1 MIGGWRRGLAEYWL
15 RDQIAGV
22 TLVTLVDLGSDMT
35 TSTTLK
41 LPKELKARIN
51 RLASEKG
58 LSAHGLMIAALEREI
73 AREERLRDFVE
84 EALAADRA
92 VEEGA
97 AVYGADDVHAWLDRR
112 ASGESVARP
121 TPWRK

>member
-1 MIGGWRRGLAEYWL
+1 
-15 RDQIAGV
+15 V
-22 TLVTLVDLGSDMT
+22 T

-41 LPKELKARIN
+41 LPEELKARIN
-51 RLASEKG
+51 KLASEKG
-58 LSAHGLMIAALEREI
+58 LSAHGFMVVALEREI

-97 AVYGADDVHAWLDRR
+97 AVYGADDVHAWLDRL
-112 ASGESVARP
+112 ANGEAAARP
-121 TPWRK
+121 KPWRK